1 MLNDLLSAAAHS
13 ALSNWDIKVRNIKL
27 LSQTENIVFKVVGSK
42 SQSFVLRLHRPGY
55 HDFKGLVSEQQ
66 WTVAL
71 LDAGL
76 DVPVPRPT
84 REGQQYASAFIGKQ
98 HHYVGLLE
106 WADGIPMNNLIESN
120 PSTIF
125 IEDSFSLLG
134 EIMARFHNQAVS
146 WDTPPRFSRHSFD
159 ADGLVGERPFWGRFW
174 ESSILTSNQ
183 KTYLDILRRHIYSLL
198 VNLSKDSRIYSL
210 IHADLHPANI
220 VVEGERLHVIDFDDS
235 GFGWHY
241 YDIAVALFNYH
252 LETSIEHLQTAMVSG
267 YRKARSIN
275 DEDLSYIP
283 LFMLI
288 RALVL
293 IGWYSARPEVE
304 VGATILPQLIRYVR
318 SKGVGV
324 MASHG
329 LLIKPMP
336 GV

>member
-1 MLNDLLSAAAHS
+1 MLNDSSFDAAHS
-13 ALSNWDIKVRNIKL
+13 ALSNWDIKSRDIKL
-27 LSQTENIVFKVVGSK
+27 LSQTENIVFKVVGAK
-42 SQSFVLRLHRPGY
+42 SESFVLRLHRPGY
-55 HDFKGLVSEQQ
+55 HNYRELLSEQQ
-66 WTVAL
+66 WTEAL

-84 REGQQYASAFIGKQ
+84 REGQPYASVVIGKQ
-98 HHYVGLLE
+98 HRYVGILE
-106 WADGIPMNNLIESN
+106 WVDGIPMKNLIDSN
-120 PSTIF
+120 PGTVF

-146 WDTPPRFSRHSFD
+146 WDIPPEFSRHSFD

-174 ESSILTSNQ
+174 ESSVLTSNQ
-183 KTYLDILRRHIYSLL
+183 KIYLDILRRQIYDLL
-198 VNLSKDSRIYSL
+198 AKLRRDSRIYSL

-220 VVEGERLHVIDFDDS
+220 VVEGQRLHVIDFDDS

-252 LETSIEHLQTAMVSG
+252 LEIPIEHLQTAVVSG
-267 YRKARSIN
+267 YRKARSIS

-288 RALVL
+288 RALAL

-304 VGATILPQLIRYVR
+304 AGATTLPQLINYVR
-318 SKGVGV
+318 SKGVDV
-324 MASHG
+324 MAGHG

-336 GV
+336 GI